1 MKRVLTLEDR
11 ARLFGEVTAA
21 DGSVWVRCM
30 PVERIAETFPD
41 VDAVEQQ
48 LHQVPVLR
56 AIDDEQGT
64 S

>member
-1 MKRVLTLEDR
+1 MKPPLTLEDR

-41 VDAVEQQ
+41 VAAVEQQ

-56 AIDDEQGT
+56 VTDDERGP

>member
-1 MKRVLTLEDR
+1 MRPALTLEDR

-41 VDAVEQQ
+41 YVAVEQQ
-48 LHQVPVLR
+48 LHQVPVLGVT
-56 AIDDEQGT
+56 DDERG
-64 S
+64 SS